1 MTLKKLLFKP
11 GVNRENTRYTSEEG
25 WYDSDK
31 IRFRAGT
38 PEKIGGWNQIS
49 ASTFIGVCR
58 SLWNWVSLGGANY
71 MGVGTNSKFYV
82 ELGGAYYDVTPLQ
95 TSQTDS
101 TLNNAFTTTATST
114 TVSVNATGINLATGD
129 MVDISGVATAVDGIP
144 AAQFNT
150 RHTVTRVD
158 ANNFTITVTTPATS
172 GASGVG
178 GSFNITY
185 IRYYTVLT
193 NPFATISG
201 SSVVTVTDSSHGQT
215 TGNYVVIEG
224 PYTLNGLTING
235 EYVLTV
241 VNANSYTITVSGTAS
256 STGSGG
262 GTVTLGY
269 EIPVGPEIQVPVTG
283 WSAGTWGAGTW
294 GNGSQGQLPLRLWSQ
309 ANFGEDLVFG
319 PRDGGL
325 YYWDSSTTV
334 NNKALKVADLAGAS
348 DAPVVQSIVFVS
360 DVSRFVMCMGVN
372 PLGSSTLDPMLV
384 RWSDQE
390 SVADWTPTATNQA
403 GDLRLS
409 RGSEIISALQVRQE
423 VLVWTDSALYSL
435 QYVGAPI
442 TWTATLLGD
451 NTSIIS
457 PNATAVASG
466 VTFWMGVDK
475 FYMYDGRVQ
484 TLDCKLRQHVF
495 SDINLNQALQVFA
508 GTNEGFN
515 EVWWF
520 YCSTNSTVV
529 DKYVIYN
536 YVENVW
542 YYGTMGRT
550 AWIDSGLRDFPVAA
564 TYSHNLVNH
573 ESGVDDNETG
583 APAAINAYI
592 ESAEFDLDDG
602 DKFGFVYRLLPD
614 ITFRGSTAAAPQ
626 VTFTMYPMT
635 NSGSGY
641 GQSIG
646 GSESAPVTRS
656 VSVPV
661 EEFTGQIY
669 TRVRG
674 RQMVLRVGSNQLGT
688 TWQLGAPR
696 MDIRPDGRR

>member
-1 MTLKKLLFKP
+1 MALKKLLFKP

-49 ASTFIGVCR
+49 ANTFIGVCR
-58 SLWNWVSLGGANY
+58 SLWNWVSLAGQNF
-71 MGVGTNSKFYV
+71 MGVGTNKKFYV
-82 ELGGAYYDVTPLQ
+82 ELGAAYYNITPLQ
-95 TSQTDS
+95 TSQADS

-114 TVSVNATGINLATGD
+114 TVAINATGINLATGD
-129 MVDISGVATAVDGIP
+129 VVDISGVATAVDGIP
-144 AAQFNT
+144 AAEFNT
-150 RHTVTRVD
+150 RHTVTRID
-158 ANNFTITVTTPATS
+158 ADNFSIEVTTPATS

-178 GSFNITY
+178 GACDITY

-193 NPFATISG
+193 NPFATVSG
-201 SSVVTVTDSSHGQT
+201 SSVVTVTDSAHGQT
-215 TGNYVVIEG
+215 TGNYVVIVG

-235 EYVLTV
+235 EYELTV
-241 VNANSYTITVSGTAS
+241 VDANSYTIVVSGTAS
-256 STGSGG
+256 STGSGA

-269 EIPVGPEIQVPVTG
+269 EIPVGPEIQIPVTG

-294 GNGSQGQLPLRLWSQ
+294 GNGSQAQLPLRLWSQ

-325 YYWDSSTTV
+325 YYWDATDTV
-334 NNKALKVADLAGAS
+334 NTRGKNVVDLVGAS

-372 PLGSSTLDPMLV
+372 ALGSSTLDPMLI

-390 SVADWTPTATNQA
+390 SVVDWTPTATNQA

-409 RGSEIISALQVRQE
+409 HGSEIISVLQVRQE

-484 TLDCKLRQHVF
+484 TLDCKLRQYVF
-495 SDINLNQALQVFA
+495 SDINLGQSLQVFA

-520 YCSTNSTVV
+520 YCSADSTEINR
-529 DKYVIYN
+529 YVIYN

-564 TYSHNLVNH
+564 TYTHNLVNH
-573 ESGVDDNETG
+573 ENGVDDNETG
-583 APAAINAYI
+583 TPVAINAYI

-602 DKFGFVYRLLPD
+602 DRFGFVYRLLPD
-614 ITFRGSTAAAPQ
+614 ITFRGSTTNTPQ

-635 NSGSGY
+635 NSGTGY

-646 GSESAPVTRS
+646 GSESASVARS
-656 VSVPV
+656 VSVPI
-661 EEFTGQIY
+661 EQFTGQIY

-674 RQMVLRVGSNQLGT
+674 RQMVLRVESNQLGT

>member
-1 MTLKKLLFKP
+1 MPLKKLLFKA
-11 GVNRENTRYTSEEG
+11 GVDRENTRYTAEGG

-31 IRFRAGT
+31 VRFRAGT
-38 PEKIGGWNQIS
+38 PEKIGGWNRIS
-49 ASTFIGVCR
+49 AATFLGVCR

-71 MGVGTNSKFYV
+71 MGVGTNKKFYI
-82 ELGGAYYDVTPLQ
+82 ELGSAYYNITPLQ

-101 TLNNAFTTTATST
+101 TLNNAFTTTSTST
-114 TVSVNATGINLATGD
+114 TVTVAATGSNLATGD
-129 MVDISGVATAVDGIP
+129 VVEISGVATAVDGIP
-144 AAQFNT
+144 AAELNT
-150 RHTVTRVD
+150 QHVVTRVD
-158 ANNFTITVTTPATS
+158 ANSFTIEVDTPATS

-193 NPFATISG
+193 DPFATTSG
-201 SSVVTVTDSSHGQT
+201 SSVVTVTDTAHGQA
-215 TGNYVVIEG
+215 TGNYIVF
-224 PYTLNGLTING
+224 PSSYTLNNVTISG
-235 EYVLTV
+235 EYELTV
-241 VNANSYTITVSGTAS
+241 VDANSYTITASGTAN

-262 GTVTLGY
+262 GTVTLAY
-269 EIPVGPEIQVPVTG
+269 EIPVGPEVQVPVTG
-283 WSAGTWGAGTW
+283 WSAGTWGSGSW
-294 GNGSQGQLPLRLWSQ
+294 GNGASGQLPLRLWSQ

-325 YYWDSSTTV
+325 YYWDSSDTV
-334 NNKALKVADLAGAS
+334 NTRGKNVVDLAGAS
-348 DAPVVQSIVFVS
+348 DVPVVQSIVFVS

-372 PLGSSTLDPMLV
+372 ELGASTLDPMLI

-390 SVADWTPTATNQA
+390 SVLDWTPSATNQA
-403 GDLRLS
+403 GSLRLS
-409 RGSEIISALQVRQE
+409 HGSEIISALQVRQE
-423 VLVWTDSALYSL
+423 VLVWTDSALYSM

-442 TWTATLLGD
+442 VWTATLLGD
-451 NTSIIS
+451 NTSVIS

-484 TLDCKLRQHVF
+484 TLDCRLRQFVF
-495 SDINLNQALQVFA
+495 SDINLEQSLQVFA

-520 YCSTNSTVV
+520 YCSADSTEIDRYVV
-529 DKYVIYN
+529 YN

-542 YYGTMGRT
+542 FYGTLGRT
-550 AWIDSGLRDFPVAA
+550 AWIDSGLRDYPVAA
-564 TYSHNLVNH
+564 TYTYNLVNH
-573 ESGVDDNETG
+573 ENGVDDNET
-583 APAAINAYI
+583 ATPTAINAYI

-602 DKFGFVYRLLPD
+602 DRFGFVYRLLPD
-614 ITFRGSTAAAPQ
+614 ITFRGSTNAAPT
-626 VTFTMYPMT
+626 VTFTMYPMQ
-635 NSGSGY
+635 NSGSGF

-646 GSESAPVTRS
+646 GSESATVTRS

-661 EEFTGQIY
+661 EQFTGQIY

-674 RQMVLRVGSNQLGT
+674 RQMVLRIESNQLGT